1 MALLIQLLRDKS
13 LLKKRGKLF
22 KKLEQKVEM
31 KILSEEEVKEKR
43 QERLSFSLVLFKKEE
58 RDTNYVSDW

>member
-58 RDTNYVSDW
+58 RDTNYVSD

>member
-22 KKLEQKVEM
+22 KKLKQKVEM